1 MAHNLN
7 DIGFTYASQNNYEKA
22 ITYYKRSLQL
32 QQQINDRSGE
42 TTSLNNIG
50 DALLQ
55 LGHINEAFDYA
66 DRSMKVAKE
75 LGFPEDIMCAAI
87 TLKAIYKKQNKYKE
101 AFATYDL
108 FIQMRDTIESEEAK
122 KASIKK
128 QFQYQYEKKAAAD
141 SVKHAEERKV
151 KNAQLIVQRSQL
163 KQEKTKR
170 LALYSGLVLMI
181 AFLGFVFNR
190 FIVTQKQ
197 KAIIE
202 QQKILVDEAFKHL
215 EEKNKEVM
223 DSIHYAKKIQQALL
237 TSEQYINNALNR
249 LS

>member
-1 MAHNLN
+1 
-7 DIGFTYASQNNYEKA
+7 
-22 ITYYKRSLQL
+22 
-32 QQQINDRSGE
+32 
-42 TTSLNNIG
+42 
-50 DALLQ
+50 
-55 LGHINEAFDYA
+55 
-66 DRSMKVAKE
+66 MKVAKE